1 MSCEAS
7 ARLVE
12 VRASEVADIYRLAA
26 NLRAG
31 DADEVRALGLDPAFA
46 IRRSYRDAILRRT
59 YFVDGEL
66 AAMSGLCGPLLADIG
81 EPYLMTTPA
90 AERAKVSFIRCA
102 RAAVDEMLAHR
113 LRLEGHVA
121 ASYTQACRL
130 LEVLGFTLSEA
141 RPFGSNGA
149 LFRTYS
155 KVRDASPGRASVC
168 ETVSEW
174 DQL

>member
-1 MSCEAS
+1 MRS
-7 ARLVE
+7 ARRVIVE
-12 VRASEVADIYRLAA
+12 VRPSEVGAIYRLAS
-26 NLRAG
+26 NLRAA
-31 DADEVRALGLDPAFA
+31 DADEVRSLGLDPAFA
-46 IRRSYRDAILRRT
+46 IRRSYRDAILRKS
-59 YFVDGEL
+59 YYVDGEL

-102 RAAVDEMLAHR
+102 RAAVDEMLTHR

-121 ASYTQACRL
+121 ASYTRACRL

-141 RPFGSNGA
+141 RPFGPHGA

-155 KVRDASPGRASVC
+155 KVR
-168 ETVSEW
+168 T
-174 DQL
+174 